1 MQIRPNRVKRKLA
14 AGEVACAVSGISS
27 ADDIE
32 AFGANDFDGIWIEGE
47 HGPADPADLGN
58 LTRACDIWGISSVV
72 RVNRNDQNLIYRTLD
87 RGAQGIVVPHVNTKE
102 EAINVVEG
110 GKFGPIGKRGMF
122 TGRQGFGVA
131 DYPKVANDET
141 LLIVLIEDI
150 VAVENLEEIL
160 TVDHIDAF
168 MVAPNDLAS
177 SMGYTGEMNHPEAV
191 AVKDRAL
198 RTIVDAGRTA
208 GSLAFNHTA
217 ASLVS
222 QGVRLLLTPVAP
234 WLAEGAADF
243 LAKARG

>member
-1 MQIRPNRVKRKLA
+1 M
-14 AGEVACAVSGISS
+14 
-27 ADDIE
+27 
-32 AFGANDFDGIWIEGE
+32 
-47 HGPADPADLGN
+47 
-58 LTRACDIWGISSVV
+58 
-72 RVNRNDQNLIYRTLD
+72 
-87 RGAQGIVVPHVNTKE
+87 
-102 EAINVVEG
+102 
-110 GKFGPIGKRGMF
+110 
-122 TGRQGFGVA
+122 A
-131 DYPKVANDET
+131 DYPKAANNET

-168 MVAPNDLAS
+168 LVAPNDLAS

-217 ASLVS
+217 ADLVS

-234 WLAEGAADF
+234 WLAKGAADF

>member
-1 MQIRPNRVKRKLA
+1 M
-14 AGEVACAVSGISS
+14 
-27 ADDIE
+27 
-32 AFGANDFDGIWIEGE
+32 
-47 HGPADPADLGN
+47 
-58 LTRACDIWGISSVV
+58 
-72 RVNRNDQNLIYRTLD
+72 
-87 RGAQGIVVPHVNTKE
+87 
-102 EAINVVEG
+102 
-110 GKFGPIGKRGMF
+110 
-122 TGRQGFGVA
+122 A
-131 DYPKVANDET
+131 DYPKAANNET

-168 MVAPNDLAS
+168 LVAPNDLAS

-217 ASLVS
+217 ADLVS

-234 WLAEGAADF
+234 WLAEGAAAF
-243 LAKARG
+243 LTKARG